1 MEEKWVRI
9 YIGLIDVMCYLNLQ
23 HKRKPLGNNLNEFN
37 ESLIMQKRS
46 YILEAINAKLL
57 VLKGESEALLPQLYF
72 SSVQLNCMHLSVEIN
87 EMPIK
92 YDCSMT
98 LLTFSE
104 KKRFFCF
111 R

>member
-57 VLKGESEALLPQLYF
+57 VKSP
-72 SSVQLNCMHLSVEIN
+72 SPNSTSVQAKLYAFVC
-87 EMPIK
+87 
-92 YDCSMT
+92 
-98 LLTFSE
+98 
-104 KKRFFCF
+104 
-111 R
+111 